1 EGNGGTDYLEWN
13 DGSQRSG
20 NDILRGGEGD
30 DYLAGDSNSEQF
42 YGGNGNDMVYASGV
56 TQVTLS
62 DLDYTSSGVTSAGH
76 GVERWELYGTNSDDS
91 IDASA
96 WTGNGLRI
104 YGYGGNDVLKGG
116 AGNDDLRGDDGN
128 DDITG
133 GGGQDYLNGQS
144 GNDTIR
150 VPNSSFSQVIGEAG
164 LDRFIVN
171 SAGVAVNLVA
181 NSTSYM
187 QGIEEIDLTGMGNN
201 SLILN
206 QSRVLTLSDST
217 DTLIVMGNPGDSLTN
232 DAGWTTTGTE
242 TINGALYKVQTN
254 GAATLKV
261 QQATDVRIERE
272 IQQFN
277 YAFDN
282 ANSDGFSGTFALAG
296 VQNYQGLG
304 NTGNTFNASFL
315 KSSNSATLTLNN
327 LPDHDAIELD
337 FLLAIIDSWDGGT
350 SDYFNILIDG
360 TTVFRESFSVFDSAN
375 QSYSPP
381 PGGRVSFGSNL
392 GFSSWVDA
400 AYDMSNETRLQRIPH
415 SGSSLT
421 IAWQANGPGW
431 EAGDNESWAIDNLK
445 VTLWG
450 SQFAVPD
457 NLAAGEY
464 IGNLTTTDIDPTNSF
479 TYALT
484 SGSGDTD
491 NAYFSIVGN
500 ELRTA
505 LPLIPSKSSYS
516 IRMRATDN
524 AGIPFDKVLLVQ
536 VIPSNQSPSD
546 IALSNLSIA
555 ENADP
560 NSLIGSFSTTD
571 PNEGDTFTYSLVSGT
586 GDSDNAAFTID
597 GTSLRAVNSFDFE
610 TKSSYSIRV
619 RSTDQGDLWTEKVFT
634 ISVTNVNE
642 SPTDIALSSTSIAEN
657 NLANAA
663 VGSLSTTDVDAS
675 NSFTYS
681 LVPGAGDSDNGAF
694 SIDGSTLRANSSFDF
709 ESKPSYSVRIRSTDQ
724 GGLFFEKD
732 FTINVTDL
740 DENRYFDGLAAADSF
755 IASYTGDG
763 IQAAWTLTRNGV
775 ALFNGS
781 IPNGGALVINAL
793 AGADTLQVNG
803 RAVDDLLTFDAN
815 RITVNNAPVL
825 FSNTEI
831 VKLLAGLG
839 NDQMIFVTPAAS
851 GVSLFYDGGTGTDR
865 VETLTGSNI
874 WNVTGAGIGN
884 VNSKLTFLAA
894 ETLVG
899 GSGDDQFILANAGK
913 VTGQILG
920 GTGNDTLNLAA
931 KTTAHTINLQSN
943 TATSTGGIGSIESFI
958 GGNTATVTDVL
969 IGPNVA
975 TSWSID
981 GINAGSVSNATL
993 GSVAFSGFESLTGGT
1008 AADSFVITNA
1018 GNITKTLTGGTAIGI
1033 IDTLDLSAKTAALD
1047 FRLDATASSVPNSV
1061 GSYVGFETITGNSV
1075 AGSKVTRV
1083 NNTTTAWAVDTLGQ
1097 IVVNSVTYRNV
1108 PGIAGGIGAD
1118 TLTGPALTGTDVS
1131 TWTLDSAGGGTL
1143 AIPGISIAFS
1153 GMNNLTGGTGADA
1166 FEVLPAGSLSG
1177 AINGGTG
1184 TGINSLSYAQWT
1196 SNVSVNLAVTTV
1208 ANATAIAGLTSNIQM
1223 VTGGAGNDT
1232 LQGQAAKSTVLVG
1245 LAGND
1250 TLIGGSQRDLL
1261 FGGLGVDNISGV
1273 GGDDLI
1279 VSGTTSYDTNRTA
1292 LLGIVAEWISTRTF
1306 AVRTANIWGNGSGT
1320 RNNGIYFLNSDPS
1333 DAITDTVFA
1342 DADLDS
1348 LMGGLNQDWFFSSA
1362 SESLDFVGTGATPDR
1377 RNG

>member
-1 EGNGGTDYLEWN
+1 
-13 DGSQRSG
+13 
-20 NDILRGGEGD
+20 
-30 DYLAGDSNSEQF
+30 
-42 YGGNGNDMVYASGV
+42 
-56 TQVTLS
+56 
-62 DLDYTSSGVTSAGH
+62 
-76 GVERWELYGTNSDDS
+76 
-91 IDASA
+91 
-96 WTGNGLRI
+96 
-104 YGYGGNDVLKGG
+104 
-116 AGNDDLRGDDGN
+116 
-128 DDITG
+128 
-133 GGGQDYLNGQS
+133 
-144 GNDTIR
+144 
-150 VPNSSFSQVIGEAG
+150 
-164 LDRFIVN
+164 
-171 SAGVAVNLVA
+171 
-181 NSTSYM
+181 
-187 QGIEEIDLTGMGNN
+187 
-201 SLILN
+201 
-206 QSRVLTLSDST
+206 
-217 DTLIVMGNPGDSLTN
+217 
-232 DAGWTTTGTE
+232 
-242 TINGALYKVQTN
+242 
-254 GAATLKV
+254 
-261 QQATDVRIERE
+261 
-272 IQQFN
+272 
-277 YAFDN
+277 
-282 ANSDGFSGTFALAG
+282 
-296 VQNYQGLG
+296 
-304 NTGNTFNASFL
+304 
-315 KSSNSATLTLNN
+315 
-327 LPDHDAIELD
+327 
-337 FLLAIIDSWDGGT
+337 
-350 SDYFNILIDG
+350 
-360 TTVFRESFSVFDSAN
+360 
-375 QSYSPP
+375 
-381 PGGRVSFGSNL
+381 
-392 GFSSWVDA
+392 
-400 AYDMSNETRLQRIPH
+400 
-415 SGSSLT
+415 
-421 IAWQANGPGW
+421 
-431 EAGDNESWAIDNLK
+431 LK

-464 IGNLTTTDIDPTNSF
+464 IGNLRTIDIDPTNAF

-484 SGSGDTD
+484 SGTGDTD
-491 NAYFSIVGN
+491 NAYFTIVGN

-524 AGIPFDKVLLVQ
+524 AGIPFDKILSVQ
-536 VIPSNQSPSD
+536 VIPSNKAPSD
-546 IALSNLSIA
+546 IALSNTSIA

-597 GTSLRAVNSFDFE
+597 GASLRAVNSFDFE

-657 NLANAA
+657 NLVNAA

-709 ESKPSYSVRIRSTDQ
+709 ESKSSYSVRIRSTDQ
-724 GGLFFEKD
+724 GGLFFEKN
-732 FTINVTDL
+732 FTVNVTDL

-775 ALFNGS
+775 SLFNGS

-839 NDQMIFVTPAAS
+839 NDRVIFVTPAAS
-851 GVSLFYDGGTGTDR
+851 GVSLSYDGGTGTDR
-865 VETLTGSNI
+865 VETPTGSNT

-884 VNSKLTFLAA
+884 VNSKLSFLGA

-958 GGNTATVTDVL
+958 GGSTATITDVL

-981 GINAGSVSNATL
+981 GTNAGSVSNATL
-993 GSVAFSGFESLTGGT
+993 GSVSFSGFESLTGGT
-1008 AADSFVITNA
+1008 AADSFVFTNA
-1018 GNITKTLTGGTAIGI
+1018 GNITKTLTGGTATGI

-1083 NNTTTAWAVDTLGQ
+1083 NNTTTAWTVNTLGQ
-1097 IVVNSVTYRNV
+1097 IVVSNVTYRNV

-1196 SNVSVNLAVTTV
+1196 SNVSVNLAVTSV

-1245 LAGND
+1245 LAGSD

-1261 FGGLGVDNISGV
+1261 FGGLGLDNISGV

-1279 VSGTTSYDTNRTA
+1279 VSGTTSYDTNRAA
-1292 LLGIVAEWISTRTF
+1292 LLGIYAEWISTRTF

-1320 RNNGIYFLNSDPS
+1320 RNNGLYFLNNDPS